1 MFGPEQAGAWAARAA
16 DCTENAAAHKPNF
29 TGLAGG
35 VMAGVYEIFVSGD
48 FCAAHCLEGY
58 DGPCARVHGHNW
70 GVVAHVQCRE
80 LDATGMGL
88 DFLAVKK
95 ALDQVVKPLDHAD
108 LNALPALAGTQPTA
122 EALARFIFRSLSD
135 LLNGPG
141 THVAKVTVTESKGF
155 GASYWED

>member
-1 MFGPEQAGAWAARAA
+1 
-16 DCTENAAAHKPNF
+16 
-29 TGLAGG
+29 
-35 VMAGVYEIFVSGD
+35 MAGVYEIFVSGD

-58 DGPCARVHGHNW
+58 EGPCARVHGHNW

-95 ALDQVVKPLDHAD
+95 ALDQVTKPLDHAD
-108 LNALPALAGTQPTA
+108 LNALPALAGVHPTA
-122 EALARFIFRSLSD
+122 EVLARHIYRELSG

-155 GASYWED
+155 GAAYWED